1 MALKHKVCI
10 NVTAPNGRKRMVLQ
24 SGVRNL
30 PMRLVR
36 LLFGDCTQIVVLKP
50 GQTVEAVEI
59 KEVPEGMVN
68 TV

>member
-36 LLFGDCTQIVVLKP
+36 FLFGDCTQIVVLKP
-50 GQTVEAVEI
+50 VQTVEAVEI

-68 TV
+68 A

>member
-36 LLFGDCTQIVVLKP
+36 FLFGDCTQIVVLKP

-59 KEVPEGMVN
+59 KEVTEGMVN
-68 TV
+68 A

>member
-24 SGVRNL
+24 SGVSNL

-36 LLFGDCTQIVVLKP
+36 FLFGDCTQIVVLKP

-68 TV
+68 A

>member
-36 LLFGDCTQIVVLKP
+36 FLFGDCTQIVVLKP

-59 KEVPEGMVN
+59 KEVPERMVN
-68 TV
+68 TI

>member
-10 NVTAPNGRKRMVLQ
+10 NVTDPNGRKRMVLQ
-24 SGVRNL
+24 SGIRNL

-36 LLFGDCTQIVVLKP
+36 FLFGDCTQIVVLKP

-68 TV
+68 A